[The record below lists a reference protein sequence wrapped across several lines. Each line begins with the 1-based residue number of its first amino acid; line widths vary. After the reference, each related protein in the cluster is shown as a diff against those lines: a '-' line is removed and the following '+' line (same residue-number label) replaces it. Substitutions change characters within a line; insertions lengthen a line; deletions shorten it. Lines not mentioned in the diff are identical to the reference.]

1 MKKRFFCGV
10 LLLLLVFPFLRGYLG
25 AEVLA
30 AEDTGAANTKG
41 RVII

>member
-1 MKKRFFCGV
+1 MKKRVFCGV

-30 AEDTGAANTKG
+30 AEDTGASNTKG